1 MVDSK
6 ENYNFDLG
14 VKGLIPSVTLDGS
27 HTNKIYKMCTREKML
42 YFWMLSL
49 AYPFWIAKQFGFP
62 FNILTPKS
70 Y

>member
-14 VKGLIPSVTLDGS
+14 VKGLITFVTLDGN

-49 AYPFWIAKQFGFP
+49 AY
-62 FNILTPKS
+62 
-70 Y
+70 

>member
-14 VKGLIPSVTLDGS
+14 VKGLIPSVTLGGS
-27 HTNKIYKMCTREKML
+27 HINKIYKMCTRETML

-49 AYPFWIAKQFGFP
+49 AYSF
-62 FNILTPKS
+62 
-70 Y
+70 